1 MSVWL
6 WLDLD
11 LVVDGVAGIKIFGRI
26 TTRHLNK
33 VTGHINAGP
42 KLTLYIL
49 LYMSLFYILPKH
61 NSNTNNQV
69 AIALI
74 CQIITLM
81 SLSRL
86 MMECVSTSII
96 MMSHE
101 ISGSV

>member
-1 MSVWL
+1 MSVWF

-26 TTRHLNK
+26 TARHLNK
-33 VTGHINAGP
+33 VTGHMNAGR

-49 LYMSLFYILPKH
+49 LYMSLCYILPRH

-69 AIALI
+69 AIAQI
-74 CQIITLM
+74 CLIITLM

-86 MMECVSTSII
+86 MMQYVATSII